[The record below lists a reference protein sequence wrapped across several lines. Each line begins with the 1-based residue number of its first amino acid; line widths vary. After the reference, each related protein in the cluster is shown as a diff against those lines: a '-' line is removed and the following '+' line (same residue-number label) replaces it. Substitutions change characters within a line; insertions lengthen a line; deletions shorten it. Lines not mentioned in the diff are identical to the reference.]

1 MLTTILVNF
10 NHGHYLA
17 ESLEGLLRQTRRAD
31 EFIVIDDASTDN
43 SVEIVSS
50 FLPRHPN
57 ARLVRNPV
65 NQGVVKNM
73 NDGLRISRGTIIHF
87 AAADDLF
94 YPTLYEKGMSLLTA
108 HPGAGFFSACSD
120 LIDAAGRNLDA
131 PMPALGF
138 SSRQP
143 EFLTP
148 DAVRPL
154 LLSHDGWFMGN
165 TALFRRDCL
174 IDEGGF
180 PEELLSYADGY
191 MCRLLALKYGACF
204 SPELLAGWRRL
215 DDGFSST
222 LTRSP
227 DKVLALILAV
237 AQKMQDANTI
247 FPAEY
252 VKRWKGRAEF
262 GVKRQALARGRAHSS
277 GAGGRIAASVRE
289 KFLLAALVLKLRP
302 WDIAGIMRGRFGLR

>member
-1 MLTTILVNF
+1 MLTTVLVNF

-73 NDGLRISRGTIIHF
+73 NDGLKMSRGTFIHF
-87 AAADDLF
+87 AASDDLF
-94 YPTLYEKGMSLLTA
+94 YPTLYEKGMGLLA
-108 HPGAGFFSACSD
+108 AYPSAGFFSARSD
-120 LIDAAGRNLDA
+120 LISAVGHNLDA
-131 PMPALGF
+131 PMPASGIP
-138 SSRQP
+138 SRQP
-143 EFLTP
+143 EFLAS
-148 DAVRPL
+148 DAVRAL

-165 TALFRRDCL
+165 TALFRRDYL
-174 IDEGGF
+174 VYEGGF
-180 PEELLSYADGY
+180 PEDLMSYADGY

-204 SPELLAGWRRL
+204 SPKLLAAWRRL
-215 DDGFSST
+215 DDGFSSM

-227 DKVLALILAV
+227 EKALALIAAV
-237 AQKMQDANTI
+237 ARKMQDADTI
-247 FPAEY
+247 FSAEY

-262 GVKRQALARGRAHSS
+262 GVKRQALARGREQSS
-277 GAGGRIAASVRE
+277 GTGGRIAASARE

-302 WDIAGIMRGRFGLR
+302 WDIAEIMRERFGLR